1 MSLAHRLFWSTLF
14 VLSSL
19 ASTIS
24 IASAESVERN
34 FILNSDGSKS
44 FETLLRQAQDLAKD
58 LIEEEFAQ
66 NSEVT
71 EVSIL
76 VSGEH
81 QGQIVPLLRSQVSRS
96 QWQQDSSM
104 SRWTRYFANNSRVLL
119 GFNKPVAPPN
129 PQLDP
134 AEERRRRIENDP
146 AYRDD

>member
-1 MSLAHRLFWSTLF
+1 MNLAYRLFWATIL

-19 ASTIS
+19 ASTLS
-24 IASAESVERN
+24 IATAELVERN
-34 FILNSDGSKS
+34 LIVNSDGSKS

-66 NSEVT
+66 NPDVT

-76 VSGEH
+76 ISGEH

-104 SRWTRYFANNSRVLL
+104 PRWTRYFANNSRVLL
-119 GFNKPVAPPN
+119 GFNKPAAPPK
-129 PQLDP
+129 PQIEP
-134 AEERRRRIENDP
+134 AQERRKRIQNDP